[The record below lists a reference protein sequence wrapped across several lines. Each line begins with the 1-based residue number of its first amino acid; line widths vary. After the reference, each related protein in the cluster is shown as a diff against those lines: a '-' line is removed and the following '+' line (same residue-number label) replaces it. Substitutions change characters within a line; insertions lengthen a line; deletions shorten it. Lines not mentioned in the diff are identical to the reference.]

1 MTMNGLILPMVV
13 AVFVAASAS
22 LLGSFAILKRMALV
36 GDALSHVALP
46 GMALALLF
54 KFNPFI
60 GAIAFLLVTVVGIWV
75 IEYRSSLSLETIVGV
90 FFTASLA
97 VGALIMP
104 EHDLIEALFGNITEL
119 TWQESVASICL
130 SIVLIALLLSIYRKL
145 TLNMVSE
152 DMAQSIGIKNRRLE
166 FIYLLSFALGVALGI
181 RFVGALLMGSLV
193 IIPAASAKNIS
204 KSLHSFMSGSVVFG
218 VVAAA
223 LGIYISQA
231 WSLPP
236 GPIFILISTIIFLT
250 TLFIR
255 QAKKGHL

>member
-1 MTMNGLILPMVV
+1 MNGLILPMLV
-13 AVFVAASAS
+13 AVFVAAGAS

-46 GMALALLF
+46 GMALALIF
-54 KFNPFI
+54 KFDPFI
-60 GAIAFLLVTVVGIWV
+60 GAIAFLLTAVTGIWV

-97 VGALIMP
+97 IGALIMP

-119 TWQESVASICL
+119 TLRESLASIAL
-130 SIVLIALLLSIYRKL
+130 SIILIVSLLSIYKKL

-152 DMAQSIGIKNRRLE
+152 EMAQSIGIKNRRLE

-204 KSLHSFMSGSVVFG
+204 RSLHSFMSGSVVFG
-218 VVAAA
+218 VIAAA
-223 LGIYISQA
+223 LGIYVSKTY
-231 WSLPP
+231 SFPP
-236 GPIFILISTIIFLT
+236 GPIFILISSVIFLT

-255 QAKKGHL
+255 QAKKGL